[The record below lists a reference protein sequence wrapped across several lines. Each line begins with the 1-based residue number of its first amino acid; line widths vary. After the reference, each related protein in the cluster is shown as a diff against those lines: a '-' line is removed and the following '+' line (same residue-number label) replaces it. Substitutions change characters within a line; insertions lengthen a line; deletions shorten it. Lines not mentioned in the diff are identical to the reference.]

1 MPSIALPKVRSM
13 ITPIS
18 PSPNRP
24 GDASKQQ
31 NLLAAYA
38 MLHNASALGVQ
49 KHILHTPLQNAYL
62 ILGIFVWPSAA
73 GVLTQVG
80 TTILK

>member
-1 MPSIALPKVRSM
+1 
-13 ITPIS
+13 
-18 PSPNRP
+18 
-24 GDASKQQ
+24 
-31 NLLAAYA
+31 

-80 TTILK
+80 TTVLK

>member
-1 MPSIALPKVRSM
+1 M
-13 ITPIS
+13 IPPIS
-18 PSPNRP
+18 PPPNRP

-38 MLHNASALGVQ
+38 MLHNEQCSERTHASALGVQ
-49 KHILHTPLQNAYL
+49 NPIANAYL
-62 ILGIFVWPSAA
+62 ILGISVWTCAA